1 MAAAAAG
8 TMTNLQR
15 RLKKL
20 EDLLTDPVGLVPHT
34 QKWLE
39 YWDRQFY
46 LYMTGQD
53 RNAIWLTSIAAY
65 RAVMKCAEENP
76 SSMVRRALCENNSQT
91 ASAA

>member
-1 MAAAAAG
+1 MKH
-8 TMTNLQR
+8 LQR
-15 RLKKL
+15 RLKTL
-20 EDLLTDPVGLVPHT
+20 ETVLTDPVGLVPHT

-53 RNAIWLTSIAAY
+53 PKAIWQSSIAAY
-65 RAVMKCAEENP
+65 RAVMKYAEESP
-76 SSMVRRALCENNSQT
+76 ASLVRRSEDSAYENSPQT

>member
-1 MAAAAAG
+1 
-8 TMTNLQR
+8 MTHLQR

-20 EDLLTDPVGLVPHT
+20 EGVLTDSVGLVPHT

-39 YWDRQFY
+39 YWDKQFY

-65 RAVMKCAEENP
+65 RAVMKFAGEDP
-76 SSMVRRALCENNSQT
+76 SSLVRKALCENNSQA